1 MKPSDRWKQINEEYG
16 GERIRDRHKAQGVI
30 TNSRELSLVI
40 PAEWAAEES
49 REKLLEVIHNFSY
62 LWEREE
68 LKEVPKAVPSD
79 NYGKRT
85 VAIFLP
91 ASEIDQLKADFKTI
105 KQSFARKNVVLSHLL
120 QRLDINAPIMPP
132 QMKLGTTNLYPPELV
147 EVAKR
152 LASIPLEEIE
162 SLENV
167 SEFESFKANCKEIY
181 VSPHTLLQKCR
192 QKKL

>member
-1 MKPSDRWKQINEEYG
+1 MKKSDRWKQINETYCV
-16 GERIRDRHKAQGVI
+16 ERIRDRHKAQGVI
-30 TNSRELSLVI
+30 TNSRELPLTI

-49 REKLLEVIHNFSY
+49 REKLLEVIHNFVF
-62 LWEREE
+62 LWEREG
-68 LKEVPKAVPSD
+68 LSEVPKAVPAD

-91 ASEIDQLKADFKTI
+91 ASEIDQLKADFKTT

-120 QRLDINAPIMPP
+120 QRLDINAPILPP
-132 QMKLGTTNLYPPELV
+132 KMELGTTNLYPPELV
-147 EVAKR
+147 EVAKW
-152 LASIPLEEIE
+152 LAEIPLEEQE
-162 SLENV
+162 LYSA
-167 SEFESFKANCKEIY
+167 EFEAFKAKCKEIY

>member
-16 GERIRDRHKAQGVI
+16 GERIRDHYKTQGVI

-49 REKLLEVIHNFSY
+49 REKLLEVIHNFYY
-62 LWEREE
+62 LWEREG
-68 LKEVPKAVPSD
+68 LSEVPKAVPAD

-120 QRLDINAPIMPP
+120 QRLDVNAPVLPP
-132 QMKLGTTNLYPPELV
+132 KMELGTTNLYPPELV
-147 EVAKR
+147 EFAKR
-152 LASIPLEEIE
+152 LAEIPLEEQE
-162 SLENV
+162 LYSA
-167 SEFESFKANCKEIY
+167 EFEDFKAKCKEIY

-192 QKKL
+192 QGKL

>member
-1 MKPSDRWKQINEEYG
+1 MLKKSDRWKQINEEYCV
-16 GERIRDRHKAQGVI
+16 EHIRERHKAQAVV

-40 PAEWAAEES
+40 PAEWAAEEN
-49 REKLLEVIHNFSY
+49 REKLLEVIHNFAF

-120 QRLDINAPIMPP
+120 QRLDVNAPIIPP
-132 QMKLGTTNLYPPELV
+132 KMELGTTNLYPPELV
-147 EVAKR
+147 EVAKW
-152 LASIPLEEIE
+152 LAEIPLEEQE
-162 SLENV
+162 LYSAK
-167 SEFESFKANCKEIY
+167 FEDFKKKCKEIY

>member
-1 MKPSDRWKQINEEYG
+1 MLKKSDRWKQINETYCVENIR
-16 GERIRDRHKAQGVI
+16 ERNKPQGVI

-49 REKLLEVIHNFSY
+49 REKLLEVIHSFLY
-62 LWEREE
+62 LWEREG
-68 LKEVPKAVPSD
+68 LSEVPKAVPSD

-120 QRLDINAPIMPP
+120 QRLDVNAPIMPP
-132 QMKLGTTNLYPPELV
+132 KMELGTTNLYPPELV
-147 EVAKR
+147 EVAKW
-152 LASIPLEEIE
+152 LAEIPLEEQE
-162 SLENV
+162 LYSA
-167 SEFESFKANCKEIY
+167 EFEAFKANCKEIY

-192 QKKL
+192 QGKL

>member
-16 GERIRDRHKAQGVI
+16 GERIRDHYKTQGVI
-30 TNSRELSLVI
+30 TNSRELSFVI

-49 REKLLEVIHNFSY
+49 REKLLEVIHNFYY
-62 LWEREE
+62 LWEREG
-68 LKEVPKAVPSD
+68 LSEVPKAVPAD

-120 QRLDINAPIMPP
+120 QRLDVNAPVLPP
-132 QMKLGTTNLYPPELV
+132 KMELGTTNLYPPELV
-147 EVAKR
+147 EFAKR
-152 LASIPLEEIE
+152 LAEIPLEEQE
-162 SLENV
+162 LYSA
-167 SEFESFKANCKEIY
+167 EFEDFKAKCKEIY

-192 QKKL
+192 QGKL